1 MAGIL
6 AFKEAYMK
14 CKPTLL
20 EPIMHIGVQIAND
33 YTGSIM
39 KDLNQRRARILSI
52 DEKGY
57 GIQEITALVPES
69 EIIDYA
75 IKLRVMTQG
84 SGFFNRKFDSYQE
97 VPSYVVEQVVKAYN
111 KD

>member
-6 AFKEAYMK
+6 AFKEAYNK

-20 EPIMHIGVQIAND
+20 EPIMQITVQVSNE

-39 KDLNQRRARILSI
+39 KDLNQRRARILNM
-52 DEKGY
+52 DEKGF
-57 GIQEITALVPES
+57 GQQEIVALVPES
-69 EIIDYA
+69 EIMDYA

-97 VPSYVVEQVVKAYN
+97 VPSYVVEQIVRDAKPE
-111 KD
+111 